1 MNYEDGQIMKLLPN
15 VVINIY
21 SWILNIFV
29 AKRSLLLMT
38 KFKPIGL
45 VSGTSIKCSPVT
57 WFFLCVENLMNKR
70 T

>member
-38 KFKPIGL
+38 KPTGL
-45 VSGTSIKCSPVT
+45 VSGDTSIKCSRVT
-57 WFFLCVENLMNKR
+57 WFFCVLK

>member
-38 KFKPIGL
+38 KPIGL

-57 WFFLCVENLMNKR
+57 CFFCVLK

>member
-1 MNYEDGQIMKLLPN
+1 MKLLPN

-29 AKRSLLLMT
+29 AKGSLLLMT
-38 KFKPIGL
+38 KPIGL
-45 VSGTSIKCSPVT
+45 VSDTSIKCSHVT
-57 WFFLCVENLMNKR
+57 WFCCVLK

>member
-1 MNYEDGQIMKLLPN
+1 MNYEDGKIMKLLPN
-15 VVINIY
+15 VVINMY

-38 KFKPIGL
+38 KPTGL

-57 WFFLCVENLMNKR
+57 WFFCVLKTE
-70 T
+70 